1 MQYKILID
9 DNVTDLMEKVN
20 AHLEDKWEISGSHQ
34 VIIRKTQNR
43 YSGERHTDSYNQLEY
58 TQTVIKQ
65 IDKVQ

>member
-20 AHLEDKWEISGSHQ
+20 VHLEDKWEISGSHQ
-34 VIIRKTQNR
+34 VVIRKTQNR
-43 YSGERHTDSYNQLEY
+43 YSGERHMGSYNQLEY

-65 IDKVQ
+65 IDKNP